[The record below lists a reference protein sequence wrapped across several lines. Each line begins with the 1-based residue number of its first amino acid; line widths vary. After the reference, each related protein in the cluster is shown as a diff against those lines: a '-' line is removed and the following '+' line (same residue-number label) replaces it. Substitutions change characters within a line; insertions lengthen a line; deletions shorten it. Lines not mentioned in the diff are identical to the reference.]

1 VYRSVGPKVVLL
13 IDQLILRWFCLY
25 ISWYYGFSLY
35 RSVGPKVV
43 LFIDQLSLGLFCLWI
58 SWS

>member
-1 VYRSVGPKVVLL
+1 MYRSVGPKVVLL

-43 LFIDQLSLGLFCLWI
+43 LFIDQLSLGLFCL
-58 SWS
+58 